1 MVDAGRL
8 TQFQAQ
14 TMTNDD
20 RGGPLSALDAAIGSL
35 RAASYRLYP
44 KQNGQFPHRETC
56 NPLRDEE
63 VPEIPAI
70 PGQDGD
76 LCRAI
81 ESMSVVVHGGE
92 EDRSSCRHATHSSE
106 REQRE
111 QRVLSRNVNRLFV
124 PDPVRDGLQDREQR
138 ELAAEDLR
146 YRYEERAAIMEHGG
160 GLSRLDAEAWAF
172 TECVAAWCGDNIC
185 AHDLLQAV
193 HHLTAIRIRIPERWR
208 QP

>member
-8 TQFQAQ
+8 TQYQAQ

-20 RGGPLSALDAAIGSL
+20 RGGALSALDAAIASL

-44 KQNGQFPHRETC
+44 KQNGQFPHREAC
-56 NPLRDEE
+56 NPLRDEG
-63 VPEIPAI
+63 VPEIPAV

-76 LCRAI
+76 LCRPI
-81 ESMSVVVHGGE
+81 ESMSVVVHRGE
-92 EDRSSCRHATHSSE
+92 DQSLRRHATQSSE

-160 GLSRLDAEAWAF
+160 GLSRLDAEAWAV
-172 TECVAAWCGDNIC
+172 TECVAARCGDNIC

-193 HHLTAIRIRIPERWR
+193 HHLAAIRIPHS
-208 QP
+208 